1 MKQYIICPMS
11 NDYLTKD
18 KKYEAERVAVSECY
32 VIVDDSSDK
41 IVINSAGSAH
51 TKGFPWKV
59 VTEEG

>member
-1 MKQYIICPMS
+1 MS